1 MKRRNFIKGL
11 TFSGLT
17 AGLSIGN
24 LQAESLAVQ
33 KNADL
38 VAVMGGEPD
47 VMLRRALEEM
57 GGIGKYVKKGNKVV
71 IKPNIGWDKAPEMAA
86 NTNPILVKEL
96 VKQCLSAGAVE
107 VLVFDHTCDNWQ
119 RSYKNSGI
127 EDAVKEAGGKI
138 VPGNDESMYKEVDL
152 PKGVTLKKAKIHQ
165 ALLDCDVWF
174 NVPVLKN
181 HGGAKMTISMK
192 NLMGIVWD
200 RQIFHRSNLDQ
211 CIADSCTFLKKPA
224 LNIVDAYRV
233 LKTNGPQGKSEAD
246 VATLKTLLV
255 SPDFV
260 AVDTAAIKFFN
271 QVQEMDVNRV
281 GYIAKAEELGIGV
294 SDLDKL
300 NVKRIKL

>member
-33 KNADL
+33 KEADL

-47 VMLRRALEEM
+47 VMLRRAMEEM

-71 IKPNIGWDKAPEMAA
+71 IKPNIGWDKVPEMAA

-96 VKQCLSAGAVE
+96 VKQCLSAGASE

-200 RQIFHRSNLDQ
+200 RQVFHRSNLDQ
-211 CIADSCTFLKKPA
+211 CIADSCTLVKKPA

-233 LKTNGPQGKSEAD
+233 LKANGPQGKSEAD

-260 AVDTAAIKFFN
+260 AIDTAAIKFFN
-271 QVQEMDVNRV
+271 QVQEMDINRV
-281 GYIAKAEELGIGV
+281 GYIAKAEELGLGI

>member
-17 AGLSIGN
+17 ASLPIGN
-24 LQAESLAVQ
+24 LQAESLAIQ
-33 KNADL
+33 KEADL

-71 IKPNIGWDKAPEMAA
+71 VKPNIGWDKAPEMAA

-96 VKQCLSAGAVE
+96 IKQCFSAGASE

-138 VPGNDESMYKEVDL
+138 VPGNDESMYKEVDF
-152 PKGVTLKKAKIHQ
+152 PKAVTLKKAKIHQ

-200 RQIFHRSNLDQ
+200 RQFFHRENLDQ
-211 CIADSCTFLKKPA
+211 CIADSCTFIKKPA

-233 LKTNGPQGKSEAD
+233 VKTNGPQGRSEAD

-260 AVDTAAIKFFN
+260 AIDTAAIKFFN
-271 QVQEMDVNRV
+271 QVQEMDLNKV
-281 GYIAKAEELGIGV
+281 GYIAKAESLGIGV

>member
-17 AGLSIGN
+17 ASLPIGN

-33 KNADL
+33 KEADL

-71 IKPNIGWDKAPEMAA
+71 VKPNIGWDKVPEMAA

-96 VKQCLSAGAVE
+96 IKQCFSAGASE
-107 VLVFDHTCDNWQ
+107 VLVFDHTCDNWR

-138 VPGNDESMYKEVDL
+138 VPGNDESMYKEVDF
-152 PKGVTLKKAKIHQ
+152 PKAVTLKKAKIHQ

-174 NVPVLKN
+174 NVPILKN

-200 RQIFHRSNLDQ
+200 RQFFHRENLDQ
-211 CIADSCTFLKKPA
+211 CIADSCTFIKKPA

-233 LKTNGPQGKSEAD
+233 LKTNGPQGRSEAD

-260 AVDTAAIKFFN
+260 AIDTAAIKFFN
-271 QVQEMDVNRV
+271 QVQEMDLNKV
-281 GYIAKAEELGIGV
+281 GYIAKAENLGIGV

>member
-24 LQAESLAVQ
+24 LQAEPLAVQ
-33 KNADL
+33 KDADL
-38 VAVMGGEPD
+38 VAIMGGEPD
-47 VMLRRALEEM
+47 IMLRRALEEM

-152 PKGVTLKKAKIHQ
+152 SKGVTLKKAKIHQ

-211 CIADSCTFLKKPA
+211 CIADSCTLLKKPA

-294 SDLDKL
+294 SDLNKL